1 MIKDNERMQRKF
13 GMDKEPL
20 DMAKLKFRVEGLLNE
35 EMGEALEA
43 LDEKNAEELVDA
55 HIDLMVIALGNLY
68 LMGVDINKAWKEVY
82 RANMSK
88 KRGTKPGRE
97 QSGGFDLIKP
107 PGWKAPD
114 HSDNHG
120 VLDEI
125 FAS

>member
-1 MIKDNERMQRKF
+1 VLNDNKRMQKHF
-13 GMDKEPL
+13 GMDREPL
-20 DMAKLKFRVEGLLNE
+20 TLEQLKFRVQSLLNE

-43 LDEKNAEELVDA
+43 LDDKNAEELVDA

-88 KRGTKPGRE
+88 VRGVKPGRE
-97 QSGGFDLIKP
+97 ESGGFDLMKP
-107 PGWKAPD
+107 EGWVPPN

-120 VLDEI
+120 VLDEL
-125 FAS
+125 FK

>member
-20 DMAKLKFRVEGLLNE
+20 DLEKLKFRVEVLLQE
-35 EMGEALEA
+35 EMGEALDA

-55 HIDLMVIALGNLY
+55 HIDLMVIALGNLH

-88 KRGTKPGRE
+88 KRGIKPGRE
-97 QSGGFDLIKP
+97 SSGGFDLIKP
-107 PGWKAPD
+107 EGWKAPD

-125 FAS
+125 FSN